1 MLKTEMRNEKSLHID
16 TMDTASMVAL
26 INEENRCAVEAVAAE
41 SAAIA
46 EAIDKISD
54 LLGKGGRL
62 FYIGAG
68 TSGRIGVMDAA
79 ECPPTF
85 GVEKDRVVAIIAG
98 GEKCLSSAAENSE
111 DDGAAGESDLA
122 AHGAAA
128 GDAVVGIS
136 AAGGA
141 EYVVRA
147 LEYARRIGAFTV
159 ALTSN
164 AGSPVTQAADI
175 SICPDTGA
183 EVVTGSTRMKA
194 GTAQKLILNT
204 ISTCAMIK
212 CGYVYENLMIN
223 LRPQNRKLR
232 DRMCGIVSDIT
243 GWTKERA
250 ETALEENGWDIRR
263 TVTGNEKKT
272 EGNAHA

>member
-98 GEKCLSSAAENSE
+98 GEKCLSSAARWAS
-111 DDGAAGESDLA
+111 SSR
-122 AHGAAA
+122 
-128 GDAVVGIS
+128 IS
-136 AAGGA
+136 A
-141 EYVVRA
+141 
-147 LEYARRIGAFTV
+147 
-159 ALTSN
+159 S
-164 AGSPVTQAADI
+164 SP
-175 SICPDTGA
+175 P
-183 EVVTGSTRMKA
+183 
-194 GTAQKLILNT
+194 
-204 ISTCAMIK
+204 
-212 CGYVYENLMIN
+212 
-223 LRPQNRKLR
+223 
-232 DRMCGIVSDIT
+232 
-243 GWTKERA
+243 
-250 ETALEENGWDIRR
+250 
-263 TVTGNEKKT
+263 
-272 EGNAHA
+272 

>member
-1 MLKTEMRNEKSLHID
+1 MLKTEMRNEKSRHID
-16 TMDTASMVAL
+16 KMDVASMVAL
-26 INEENRCAVEAVAAE
+26 INEENRRAVEAVAAE
-41 SAAIA
+41 SVAIA
-46 EAIDKISD
+46 AAVEKISAS
-54 LLGKGGRL
+54 LQQGGRL
-62 FYIGAG
+62 FYVGAG

-85 GVEKDRVVAIIAG
+85 GVEKDRVVGIMAG

-111 DDGAAGESDLA
+111 DDGLAGERDLI
-122 AHGAAA
+122 AHGVSA
-128 GDAVVGIS
+128 GDAVVGLS
-136 AAGGA
+136 ASGGA

-147 LEYARRIGAFTV
+147 LEYARKIGALTV
-159 ALTSN
+159 AVTSN
-164 AGSPVTQAADI
+164 AGSPITVAAEI

-204 ISTCAMIK
+204 ISTCAMIR

-232 DRMCGIVSDIT
+232 DRMCGIVSEIT
-243 GWTKERA
+243 GWEKERSQK
-250 ETALEENGWDIRR
+250 ALEENGWNIRR
-263 TVTGNEKKT
+263 AVTGNEKKE
-272 EGNAHA
+272 EGCKNA